1 MGASLKSNKDRR
13 IVDAIC
19 NLLPMG
25 NHQSRSVKIHIVA
38 CCTDS
43 EAGGRGR
50 GRRSSLQP
58 RLERQQSLIIM
69 TLHKLRFNV
78 NKETN
83 IIISQLDSTA
93 SHSSLPAPPPSFL
106 SYPTSLACVSRPL
119 HLLARCQSASANVE
133 NYLRLPKDISCGC
146 FFMPHATC
154 RCRNLMEIYVE
165 SMLRLLS
172 CHHHWHRLKVHS
184 TYPLPPCL
192 GRGLLAWPAS

>member
-1 MGASLKSNKDRR
+1 MRASLKSSQDRR
-13 IVDAIC
+13 IEDAIC

-43 EAGGRGR
+43 EAGGRR
-50 GRRSSLQP
+50 HSLQP

-93 SHSSLPAPPPSFL
+93 RRAPTPVSLPPSPTPPTQLALPVLVVPS
-106 SYPTSLACVSRPL
+106 TSWPDVKVRAQTWR
-119 HLLARCQSASANVE
+119 
-133 NYLRLPKDISCGC
+133 IICGC
-146 FFMPHATC
+146 RKIFPAAAF
-154 RCRNLMEIYVE
+154 
-165 SMLRLLS
+165 S
-172 CHHHWHRLKVHS
+172 CHMQ
-184 TYPLPPCL
+184 
-192 GRGLLAWPAS
+192 LAAAAI

>member
-1 MGASLKSNKDRR
+1 M
-13 IVDAIC
+13 
-19 NLLPMG
+19 
-25 NHQSRSVKIHIVA
+25 
-38 CCTDS
+38 
-43 EAGGRGR
+43 
-50 GRRSSLQP
+50 QP

-83 IIISQLDSTA
+83 IIISQLDSDG
-93 SHSSLPAPPPSFL
+93 LPLQSPLPLPFS
-106 SYPTSLACVSRPL
+106 PTSLASLSRRL

-154 RCRNLMEIYVE
+154 RCRCRNLMEIYVE

-172 CHHHWHRLKVHS
+172 CHHHHWHRLKVHS
-184 TYPLPPCL
+184 TYPLPSL
-192 GRGLLAWPAS
+192 VLVGFGLASLTSQLVDHGNNNL

>member
-1 MGASLKSNKDRR
+1 MLHRQRGRR
-13 IVDAIC
+13 
-19 NLLPMG
+19 
-25 NHQSRSVKIHIVA
+25 QK
-38 CCTDS
+38 
-43 EAGGRGR
+43 AGGR
-50 GRRSSLQP
+50 RRSLQP

-93 SHSSLPAPPPSFL
+93 RRAPTPVSLPPPLPCYL
-106 SYPTSLACVSRPL
+106 TCLACVSRPL
-119 HLLARCQSASANVE
+119 HLVARCQSASANVE

-184 TYPLPPCL
+184 TYSLPPL
-192 GRGLLAWPAS
+192 SWQRLASLASQLVDHGNNNL

>member
-1 MGASLKSNKDRR
+1 MGASLKSSKDRR

-43 EAGGRGR
+43 EAGGR

-93 SHSSLPAPPPSFL
+93 SHSSLPAPRPPPFS
-106 SYPTSLACVSRPL
+106 PTQLPL
-119 HLLARCQSASANVE
+119 PVLVVPS
-133 NYLRLPKDISCGC
+133 ISWPDVKVRAQTWRIICGC
-146 FFMPHATC
+146 RKIFPAAAF
-154 RCRNLMEIYVE
+154 
-165 SMLRLLS
+165 S
-172 CHHHWHRLKVHS
+172 CHMQ
-184 TYPLPPCL
+184 
-192 GRGLLAWPAS
+192 LAAAAI